1 MEEGICDGVLS
12 DACAWVEMVGAPHSF
27 PTDSTFCV
35 DRLRDRGR
43 KSPKNFSLDGE
54 DVLSDSASGLRGGT
68 SGLIRLREEIVRCRQ
83 CPRLVSWREQVARE
97 KKAAYSSEIYWGR
110 PVPGWGDSQAKIV
123 VVGLAPGAHGANR
136 TGRMFTGDESGKW
149 LYRALWKA
157 GWASQA
163 ESVSR
168 EDGLELNDVW
178 ITAPVKCAP
187 PTNRPTVKERDA
199 CSGFFDSELG
209 LLAKAKVYL
218 ALGGFGFAAVSR
230 YFALRPKP
238 KFGHGV
244 EVQLPEGRWL
254 VGCYHVSQ
262 QNTFT
267 GRLTEKMLDK
277 VMERAGV
284 RAGLSPRRR

>member
-1 MEEGICDGVLS
+1 MGGS
-12 DACAWVEMVGAPHSF
+12 FHSF

-35 DRLRDRGR
+35 GGVRDCGR
-43 KSPKNFSLDGE
+43 KSAENLAVDGK
-54 DVLSDSASGLRGGT
+54 DIVSDSSPGLKKEASGLN
-68 SGLIRLREEIVRCRQ
+68 RLREQIIRCRQ
-83 CPRLVSWREQVARE
+83 CPRLVRWREQVARD
-97 KKAAYSSEIYWGR
+97 KKASYSSEVYWGR
-110 PVPGWGDSQAKIV
+110 PVPGWGDSRAKIV

-136 TGRMFTGDESGKW
+136 TGRMFTGDESGRW
-149 LYRALWKA
+149 LYRALWRA

-168 EDGLELNDVW
+168 KDGLKLNDVW

-199 CSGFFDSELG
+199 CSGFFDRELG
-209 LLAKAKVYL
+209 SLPRAKVYL

-244 EVQLPEGRWL
+244 EVQLSEGRWL
-254 VGCYHVSQ
+254 VGSYHVSQ

-267 GRLTEKMLDK
+267 GRLTETMLDE
-277 VMERAGV
+277 VMRRVGV
-284 RAGLSPRRR
+284 RAGLSPRSR